1 MTDRRQLIR
10 DASCWAV
17 ALSVGMAL
25 STTKSEAQP
34 RGPRGPRW
42 RGDRRWG
49 WGPRRHCWWGPHG
62 RRVPVVVATRTLDSK
77 LQRPI

>member
-1 MTDRRQLIR
+1 MNDRRQLIR
-10 DASCWAV
+10 DVSCWAV

-25 STTKSEAQP
+25 STTESEAQ
-34 RGPRGPRW
+34 PRGPRW

-62 RRVPVVVATRTLDSK
+62 RRCRW
-77 LQRPI
+77 